1 MSQNKHE
8 IKYLIILQIDLTQ
21 QARDIRKAFGQF
33 SSSKTQVCNTLKPIE
48 IEFDAQEDVLEATQ
62 SVDFDKG
69 DIIIKKSG
77 IYLVIAGPQIA
88 KLRGARNRWIDFW
101 LRVNNVDLPNSN
113 VRRVLTDSQEKD
125 VIPMNAVCPLNR
137 GDTLNIMMAA
147 ETEGEG
153 IGIEALQPDGE
164 PTIPSIILTL
174 VQLDQDVVL
183 IVFQFIKEKTNTQKF
198 AY

>member
-8 IKYLIILQIDLTQ
+8 IKYLIVLQIDLTQ

-33 SSSKTQVCNTLKPIE
+33 SSSKTQVCNTLKPVE

-69 DIIIKKSG
+69 DVIIKKSG

-183 IVFQFIKEKTNTQKF
+183 IVFQFISEKTNTQKF